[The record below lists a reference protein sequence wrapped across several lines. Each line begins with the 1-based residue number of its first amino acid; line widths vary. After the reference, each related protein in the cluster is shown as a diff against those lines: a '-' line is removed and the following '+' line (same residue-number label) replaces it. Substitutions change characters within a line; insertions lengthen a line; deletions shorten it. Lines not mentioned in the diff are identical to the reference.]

1 VRRRPAHPNWVLVRA
16 AGVAALV
23 VTWSLLAAGAAAA
36 ATTTTIG
43 FDDLAA
49 GTVVSNQHD
58 AQGVDFQSGIIGIN
72 ARITGVGCSLCVPWG
87 VG

>member
-1 VRRRPAHPNWVLVRA
+1 LVRA

-23 VTWSLLAAGAAAA
+23 VTWALLAAGAAAA
-36 ATTTTIG
+36 ATTTTLG
-43 FDDLAA
+43 FDDLAP
-49 GTVVSNQHD
+49 GTVVSNQYD

-72 ARITGVGCSLCVPWG
+72 ARITGVCCSLCVPWG